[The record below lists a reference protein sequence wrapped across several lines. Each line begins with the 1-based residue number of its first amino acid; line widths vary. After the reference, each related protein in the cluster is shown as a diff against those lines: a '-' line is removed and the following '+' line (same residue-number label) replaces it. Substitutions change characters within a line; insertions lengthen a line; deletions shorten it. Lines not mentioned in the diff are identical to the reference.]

1 VIALPQ
7 KIPVT
12 TQSFAPVPIVNF
24 STRTIDSFLIETLK
38 DEKKDKRYFKA
49 NVGPI
54 PTSNGLLNSNQVE
67 HLSILELNQ

>member
-1 VIALPQ
+1 MIALPQ
-7 KIPVT
+7 RIPVAP
-12 TQSFAPVPIVNF
+12 QSFAPVPIVNF
-24 STRTIDSFLIETLK
+24 STQTIDSFLIENLTDK
-38 DEKKDKRYFKA
+38 QKEKRYFKA